1 MYISY
6 FDPIHP
12 GQDGRKTIPFNE
24 RVARHAAI
32 IIRGEDE
39 LLGWAARQGIMP
51 PTPDKS
57 ARIESRT
64 RAGNG
69 YWITVRGSEQFFISV
84 KRFIAQLDA
93 TWA

>member
-12 GQDGRKTIPFNE
+12 AQDGRKTIPLKE

-32 IIRGEDE
+32 IIRGEDD
-39 LLGWAARQGIMP
+39 LLASAKRQGIMP
-51 PTPDKS
+51 PTPNKS

-69 YWITVRGSEQFFISV
+69 YWITVRGSEQFFIEV
-84 KRFIAQLDA
+84 ERFVAALDA
-93 TWA
+93 SGF